1 LAAYERTTWKPS
13 LSVTSHRVG
22 LAQLEAELPEQAYAA
37 ALKRGRGLEL
47 DEIVN
52 ELIGPKS

>member
-1 LAAYERTTWKPS
+1 MAN
-13 LSVTSHRVG
+13 
-22 LAQLEAELPEQAYAA
+22 LEAELPEQAYAA
-37 ALKRGRGLEL
+37 ALKRGRELEL